1 VDGALV
7 LCRVLHY
14 GSAMILFGVGA
25 FQGWLA
31 PPVLANSL
39 DGVLRRIVGLAALIA
54 FLSSVAWLFLA
65 SGEMGD
71 GWSDVWNPATWYS
84 VLADTEFGHVWEFHL
99 LLAAVLAGLVLSRPG
114 GHWRP
119 LSVLAAFYLG
129 GLGFI
134 GHAVMLDGFEGWISR
149 ASHVVHLLA
158 GGFWLGALAPLLLC
172 FGKLGDAG
180 LRSNVS
186 LALRRFS
193 GLGHIAVAVVIA
205 SGIVNVAMVLGQ
217 WPTDTSSPYQVLLL
231 CKVAL
236 VAAMVGFAI
245 VNRYVL
251 VPKIRKG
258 GDALGGLRV
267 CTTAE
272 LVLGFCV
279 IGLVSLFGT
288 LPPQ

>member
-1 VDGALV
+1 VDDALV

-14 GSAMILFGVGA
+14 GSALILFGIGA

-31 PPVLANSL
+31 SPALAHSL
-39 DGVLRRIVGLAALIA
+39 DGVLWRIVRLAALLA
-54 FLSSVAWLFLA
+54 FLSAVAWLLLA

-71 GWSDVWNPATWYS
+71 GWRDVWNPATWYA
-84 VLADTEFGHVWEFHL
+84 VLADTDFGHVWQFHL

-114 GHWRP
+114 GHWRL

-134 GHAVMLDGFEGWISR
+134 GHAVMLDGAEGWISR

-172 FGKLGDAG
+172 LGKLGDAE
-180 LRSNVS
+180 LRSDVS
-186 LALRRFS
+186 HALRRFS
-193 GLGHIAVAVVIA
+193 GLGHVAVAAVIA
-205 SGIVNVAMVLGQ
+205 SGIVNVALVLGQ
-217 WPTDTSSPYQVLLL
+217 WPVDTSSPYQVLLL

-236 VAAMVGFAI
+236 VAAMIGFAI
-245 VNRYVL
+245 VNRYLL
-251 VPKIRKG
+251 VPRIG
-258 GDALGGLRV
+258 SSGTALHGLRF
-267 CTTAE
+267 CTLAE
-272 LVLGFCV
+272 LVLGLCV
-279 IGLVSLFGT
+279 VALVSLFGT

>member
-1 VDGALV
+1 MDGALV

-14 GSAMILFGVGA
+14 GSALLVFGVGA

-39 DGVLRRIVGLAALIA
+39 DAALWRIVRLAAVVA
-54 FLSSVAWLFLA
+54 FLSALAWLFLA

-71 GWSDVWNPATWYS
+71 GWSDVWNPATWYA
-84 VLADTEFGHVWEFHL
+84 VLADTEFGHVWQFHL

-114 GHWRP
+114 GHWRL
-119 LSVLAAFYLG
+119 LSILAAFYLG

-134 GHAVMLDGFEGWISR
+134 GHAVMLDGSEGWISR

-158 GGFWLGALAPLLLC
+158 GGFWLGALAPLSLC
-172 FGKLGDAG
+172 LGKLGDAE
-180 LRSNVS
+180 LRPDISY
-186 LALRRFS
+186 ALRRFS
-193 GLGHIAVAVVIA
+193 GLGHIAVAAVIA
-205 SGIVNVAMVLGQ
+205 SGIVNVALVLGQ
-217 WPTDTSSPYQVLLL
+217 WPTDTSSPYQALLL

-236 VAAMVGFAI
+236 VAAMIGFAI

-251 VPKIRKG
+251 VPKIRNG
-258 GDALGGLRV
+258 GAALRGLRF
-267 CTTAE
+267 CTLAE

-279 IGLVSLFGT
+279 VALVSLFGT